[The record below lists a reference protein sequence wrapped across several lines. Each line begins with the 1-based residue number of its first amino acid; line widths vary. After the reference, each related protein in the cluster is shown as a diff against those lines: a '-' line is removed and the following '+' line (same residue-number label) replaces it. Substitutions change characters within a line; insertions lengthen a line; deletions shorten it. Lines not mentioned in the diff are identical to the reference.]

1 MKAVM
6 PNQMVTLPH
15 STALL
20 RHEAMGSED
29 ATVKQGKVVIL
40 GGLRWEEV

>member
-1 MKAVM
+1 
-6 PNQMVTLPH
+6 MVTLPH

-29 ATVKQGKVVIL
+29 VKQGKVVIL